1 MRDGR
6 ERWQGGGQ
14 GGGEEKRRKR
24 RESQMAEKM
33 VSASDQQRSSE
44 LGPRTCGRPGIGVKT
59 EEEEVEGLGTLR
71 DVLKVP
77 VTSQPPQICFGA
89 FYRHPEASEPDLIQ
103 LLITIELL
111 IEETQALEAFKSAP
125 PSIPVGS
132 ASCLS
137 QTQVSMVMLSK
148 HIERDCWGEGV
159 TASGKAAGC
168 VRKKRQRKEAPSDT
182 SQAPCVAHARSV
194 HPHVKTA
201 RSTPSD
207 SGYRQGPGWGWG
219 EPQSREGAETDGIR
233 SVWGH
238 RPPGLEHLQ
247 SATEQPITV

>member
-1 MRDGR
+1 MRDRR

-89 FYRHPEASEPDLIQ
+89 FYRHPKASEPDLIQ

-148 HIERDCWGEGV
+148 HIERDCCGEGA

-168 VRKKRQRKEAPSDT
+168 VRGRDGGRKPPLTPPRRRALHTQDLFILTSKPQGLCRQTQGIDKARGGGGGSHKAGKVQRQTESDLSGGT
-182 SQAPCVAHARSV
+182 D
-194 HPHVKTA
+194 HPA
-201 RSTPSD
+201 
-207 SGYRQGPGWGWG
+207 
-219 EPQSREGAETDGIR
+219 
-233 SVWGH
+233 
-238 RPPGLEHLQ
+238 
-247 SATEQPITV
+247 